1 MDTAGGPSEESP
13 DPAPAAPVEDTS
25 AFAPLRNPVFRDRV
39 LSSLLSNTGTWMQ
52 DTAAT
57 WLMTSLTTSAL
68 LVALMQTAASLPV
81 LLLGLPAGALADI
94 FDRRKLL
101 IFWQAWMLGAALFLS
116 VFGAAGTLGP
126 LALLTLTFL
135 LNVGTAMNNPAWQA
149 IVPELVPRAQ
159 LSQAIA
165 LNSAV
170 FNMARVIG
178 PALGGG
184 ILAAFATARGGA
196 AAVFFVNSLSFVF
209 VIGALCRWKRKPV
222 RTSQL
227 PAERFVGSLQAG
239 IRYVRH
245 APELHSILI
254 RTFLM
259 TSCTS
264 AVWALLAVV
273 ARTELQNGALGYGL
287 LNACLGVGAVIGA
300 ASLPRVRSKLS
311 ANRIVTAAGLAF
323 AITLCTLAFV
333 HRVELVCLSLLLAGF
348 AWTNT
353 TSTFN
358 VAVQV
363 SVPPWVAARALGT
376 YQMVFQGGL
385 AIGSAVWGFVATHT
399 STSTSLTAAAVGL
412 LLGLSLTRRFRVRH
426 PELDLTPLSAS
437 GLARSVPP
445 LPIEPRPEAGPVL
458 ISVAYDVDPHHADE
472 FARAIDKLK
481 EIRLRD
487 GALRWGLFRD
497 PADPSRYLETFLVD
511 SWSEYLRQRERFTM
525 EDLLV
530 RQRVYELHRGP
541 IPPPITRMIYTPTG

>member
-1 MDTAGGPSEESP
+1 MHTFSSPSEESP
-13 DPAPAAPVEDTS
+13 VPTATESDTS
-25 AFAPLRNPVFRDRV
+25 PLAPLRNPEFRNRV

-94 FDRRKLL
+94 LDRRKLL

-126 LALLTLTFL
+126 LSLLTLTFL
-135 LNVGTAMNNPAWQA
+135 LNVGAAMNNPAWQA
-149 IVPELVPRAQ
+149 IVPELVPRPQ

-196 AAVFFVNSLSFVF
+196 AAVFFVNALSFVF
-209 VIGALCRWKRKPV
+209 VILALYVWKRKAV

-227 PAERFVGSLQAG
+227 PAERFLGSLQAG
-239 IRYVRH
+239 VRYVRH
-245 APELHSILI
+245 APELHAVLI

-259 TSCTS
+259 TSCAS

-273 ARTELQNGALGYGL
+273 ARADLQGGAFGYGM
-287 LNACLGVGAVIGA
+287 LNACLGVGAIFGA
-300 ASLPRVRSKLS
+300 AMLPRVRRRLS
-311 ANRIVTAAGLAF
+311 ANAIVTAAGLAF
-323 AITLCTLAFV
+323 AITLFTLAFV
-333 HRVELVCLSLLLAGF
+333 HRVELVCLALLLAGF

-363 SVPPWVAARALGT
+363 VVPPWVQARALGA

-385 AIGSAVWGFVATHT
+385 AIGSAVWGLVATHT
-399 STSTSLTAAAVGL
+399 STPVSLSAAAAGL
-412 LLGLSLTRRFRVRH
+412 LIGLPLTRRFRVRH
-426 PELDLTPLSAS
+426 PELNLLPLSAS
-437 GLARSVPP
+437 GRARSVPV
-445 LPIEPRPEAGPVL
+445 LPVEPKPEAGPVL
-458 ISVAYDVDPHHADE
+458 ISISYDVDPDDAAE
-472 FARAIDKLK
+472 FAKAIDALK

-497 PADPSRYLETFLVD
+497 PADPSHYVETFLVD

-530 RQRVYELHRGP
+530 RERVYALHRGP

>member
-1 MDTAGGPSEESP
+1 MHTLSSPSDEPPGPTTPE
-13 DPAPAAPVEDTS
+13 ADTS
-25 AFAPLRNPVFRDRV
+25 ALAPLRNPAFRDRV
-39 LSSLLSNTGTWMQ
+39 LSSMLSNTGTWMQ

-94 FDRRKLL
+94 LDRRKLL
-101 IFWQAWMLGAALFLS
+101 IFWQTWMLGAALLLS
-116 VFGAAGTLGP
+116 VFGVTGTLGP
-126 LALLTLTFL
+126 LSLLTLTFL
-135 LNVGTAMNNPAWQA
+135 LNVGSAMNNPAWQA

-170 FNMARVIG
+170 FNMARVVG

-184 ILAAFATARGGA
+184 MLAAFATARGGA

-209 VIGALCRWKRKPV
+209 VIAALYRWQRKAV
-222 RTSQL
+222 RTSRL

-245 APELHSILI
+245 APELHAILI

-259 TSCTS
+259 TSCAS

-273 ARTELQNGALGYGL
+273 ARTELRNGALGYGV
-287 LNACLGVGAVIGA
+287 LNACLGVGAVVGA
-300 ASLPRVRSKLS
+300 ASLPRVRRRMS
-311 ANRIVTAAGLAF
+311 ANAIVTAAGLAF
-323 AITLCTLAFV
+323 AMTLTTLAFV
-333 HRVELVCLSLLLAGF
+333 HRVELVCVSLLLAGF
-348 AWTNT
+348 AWTST

-358 VAVQV
+358 IAVQV
-363 SVPPWVAARALGT
+363 VVPPWVQARALGA

-399 STSTSLTAAAVGL
+399 STTISLSAAATGL
-412 LLGLSLTRRFRVRH
+412 LIGLPLTRRFRVRH
-426 PELDLTPLSAS
+426 PELNLLPLSAA
-437 GLARSVPP
+437 GRARSVPA
-445 LPIEPRPEAGPVL
+445 LPVEPKPEAGPVL
-458 ISVAYDVDPHHADE
+458 ISIAYDVDPDHAAE
-472 FARAIDKLK
+472 FAQAIDALK

-487 GALRWGLFRD
+487 GALRWALFRD

-530 RQRVYELHRGP
+530 RERVYALHRGP